1 VITGKTR
8 LLFLAIGL
16 AMVAPAAQASDE
28 AIIITR
34 SDVLQYESINP
45 SAYLKHVKIS
55 SPTLPRNPASLAP
68 NPVWPS
74 DIIIEE
80 GRISNGYFPTLAFP
94 HAPNDAEDIE
104 PMVLLDGSDH
114 FTPLETPYKFRKT
127 DTN

>member
-1 VITGKTR
+1 
-8 LLFLAIGL
+8 
-16 AMVAPAAQASDE
+16 MVTPAAQASDD
-28 AIIITR
+28 AILITR

-45 SAYLKHVKIS
+45 SAYLKHMKII
-55 SPTLPRNPASLAP
+55 SPTIPRNPASLAP

-80 GRISNGYFPTLAFP
+80 GRLSNGYFPTLTFR
-94 HAPNDAEDIE
+94 HASNDADDIE

-114 FTPLETPYKFRKT
+114 FTPLETPFKFRKT